1 MWWWVLGGKR
11 GKSPPSVTSREPLKK
26 FISIS
31 SSHEPLLSAQL
42 QTCSC
47 RLSSLS
53 QLVLILVFFM
63 LPQQEISGVIQDL
76 KRVERQL
83 LGVDVMQSVT
93 HKY

>member
-1 MWWWVLGGKR
+1 M
-11 GKSPPSVTSREPLKK
+11 
-26 FISIS
+26 S
-31 SSHEPLLSAQL
+31 SFHEPSLSAQL

-47 RLSSLS
+47 RLSTLS
-53 QLVLILVFFM
+53 QPVMMFVFFM

-93 HKY
+93 HKYYMPFKIVCHLLYISNAAMFVC